1 LNKSHSIKRGDY
13 KVKIFDI
20 KSNRILIDTKIRNHL
35 LIKLLISG
43 NFEISGGHIYHSNSV
58 VKIRYDLLDEFRD
71 SENTRVKSLNESQLF
86 DYYQDLM
93 LLPPDRQISNL
104 LFSPLNKR
112 MCMLID
118 DQVKFEEPSILRIT
132 PYLHDRRIVLD
143 VPTYSNQY

>member
-1 LNKSHSIKRGDY
+1 MKTFIKTSYKEYLKTDELLSFDLDQEAEKIILLYRIKKNETLNKSHSIKRGDY

-58 VKIRYDLLDEFRD
+58 VKIRYDLLDEYRD

-93 LLPPDRQISNL
+93 LLPPDR
-104 LFSPLNKR
+104 
-112 MCMLID
+112 
-118 DQVKFEEPSILRIT
+118 
-132 PYLHDRRIVLD
+132 
-143 VPTYSNQY
+143 